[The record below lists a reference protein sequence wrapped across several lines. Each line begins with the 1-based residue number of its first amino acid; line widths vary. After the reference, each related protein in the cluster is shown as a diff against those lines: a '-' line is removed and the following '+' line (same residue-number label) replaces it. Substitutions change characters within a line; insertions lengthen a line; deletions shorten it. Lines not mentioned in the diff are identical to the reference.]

1 MNHKVL
7 VLGAGGLG
15 CEILKNLAM
24 FNGIITEVHVIDL
37 DTIDVTNLN
46 RQFLFR
52 LKDIGHSKSEV
63 TAKFIMDRCP
73 WMKVLPY
80 FKKIQDLPVEFFSQF
95 SCIIIGLDNIEAR
108 QYVNSLLC
116 GLMDIDEDGDPLDP
130 NSIIPLVDG
139 GTEGFKGQARVI
151 LPLITSCFKCSE
163 STFSSVAAEVEA
175 LYAVEATDINMLALS
190 STMVE
195 DKTILWL

>member
-1 MNHKVL
+1 
-7 VLGAGGLG
+7 
-15 CEILKNLAM
+15 
-24 FNGIITEVHVIDL
+24 
-37 DTIDVTNLN
+37 
-46 RQFLFR
+46 
-52 LKDIGHSKSEV
+52 
-63 TAKFIMDRCP
+63 
-73 WMKVLPY
+73 MKVLQY
-80 FKKIQDLPVEFFSQF
+80 FNKIQDLPVEFFSQF

-108 QYVNSLLC
+108 RYVNSLLC

-151 LPLITSCFKCSE
+151 LPLITSCFECSE